1 MAADSFTSKITQLLS
16 DSGHSTLQPEDVVER
31 LSDVNPFTG
40 LESTYQQSQFF
51 AEHFHLLVICNA

>member
-40 LESTYQQSQFF
+40 LESTYLNISIFW
-51 AEHFHLLVICNA
+51 

>member
-1 MAADSFTSKITQLLS
+1 MVADSFTSTA

-40 LESTYQQSQFF
+40 LERTYQQSQFF
-51 AEHFHLLVICNA
+51 AEQFHLLVIRNV